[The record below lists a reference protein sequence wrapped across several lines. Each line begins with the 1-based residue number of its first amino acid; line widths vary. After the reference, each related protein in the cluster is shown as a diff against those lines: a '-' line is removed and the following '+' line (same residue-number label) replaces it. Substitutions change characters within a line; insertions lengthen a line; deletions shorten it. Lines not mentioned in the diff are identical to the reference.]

1 MDHRKRGMFLGTK
14 MLGDPNDRES
24 SQKVIITPN
33 NNKTMEE
40 TSGTWVTG
48 VVEFTYDSTICG
60 LRIYKQLV
68 LGCQG
73 GRWWGPHRAVLV

>member
-40 TSGTWVTG
+40 TSGTWG
-48 VVEFTYDSTICG
+48 HW
-60 LRIYKQLV
+60 
-68 LGCQG
+68 G
-73 GRWWGPHRAVLV
+73 GRVYIRFNDMWLADI